1 MLRATLVLL
10 RFILKATAHATRREN
25 TMPFTSRANDRA
37 SSRFEMRLTAAER
50 VLLREEA
57 DLAGMS
63 ISELVRMRTFGKTIH
78 AAIDLVMIR
87 ELRWLGGLQKYTI
100 NKFAPHVAVVD
111 ECNATI
117 RALRA
122 SMRVTASLRWKAQPQ
137 PARKKCSWMCA
148 RSGEHPQLT
157 LSQEKES
164 RQENWRP
171 SHESLSPW

>member
-10 RFILKATAHATRREN
+10 RFILKATAHATRREK
-25 TMPFTSRANDRA
+25 TMPFTSRTNDRA
-37 SSRFEMRLTAAER
+37 CSRFEMRLTASER

-137 PARKKCSWMCA
+137 PARKKCFSMCA
-148 RSGEHPQLT
+148 RSGARPRLT
-157 LSQEKES
+157 LSFRKE
-164 RQENWRP
+164 RKQENW
-171 SHESLSPW
+171 SHSDESLPAW